1 MSDRGIVLAQA
12 RMAILVALRTPR
24 TIIFTALFPLILL
37 VLFNSIFSG
46 GSEETATLPG
56 DLKLSAEAYFT
67 AGIIA
72 YAVALSTFT
81 TLAVSLTTQRE
92 NGQLKRYRGTPMPP
106 WTFIAAQII
115 RASAQAL
122 LMTALLLGVGAIA
135 YGVPVPG
142 STFPAF
148 VLYVLLGT
156 ATMCSLGIALSGFTP
171 NPDAA
176 STIAP
181 FSVVILSFV
190 SGVWI
195 PVEKL
200 SSVPEAIGKIFPLYH
215 LALGLQT
222 TLSPG
227 ASGTGLELDNVLVLL
242 IWCAVGIRIASR
254 RFKWE
259 PQAAKS

>member
-1 MSDRGIVLAQA
+1 MSSRAMVLAQA

-24 TIIFTALFPLILL
+24 TVIFTMAFPIILL
-37 VLFNSIFSG
+37 VLFNSIFNAG
-46 GSEETATLPG
+46 GTKTATLPD

-72 YAVALSTFT
+72 YAAALSTFT

-115 RASAQAL
+115 RAEAQAL
-122 LMTALLLGVGAIA
+122 AMASVLLAIGAVA
-135 YGVPVPG
+135 YGIPVPA

-148 VLYVLLGT
+148 VLYLLLGT
-156 ATMCSLGIALSGFTP
+156 ATLCSLGIALSAFTP
-171 NPDAA
+171 TPDAA

-195 PVEKL
+195 PVEQL
-200 SSVPEAIGKIFPLYH
+200 PSWLETIGKLFPLSH

-227 ASGTGLELDNVLVLL
+227 ATGTGLDLGTVAALL
-242 IWCAVGIRIASR
+242 IWALVGIRIATR
-254 RFKWE
+254 RFRWE
-259 PQAAKS
+259 PQAASA